1 MTESHYCVIHKTP
14 FFKKGNMK
22 AYAHPIKD
30 ENGETT
36 GWCNEPKGQTK
47 EKQWGGK
54 SPEEIKSIETQVA
67 IKAVVDLL
75 CADKLDRL
83 DDRLLEATENWLLA
97 RLVVKPTATAVKDTA
112 KEPAFTREE
121 VPTGPWIGDL
131 VSETE
136 LSSEPITAE
145 QKERLKEL
153 QEKLPGRALQ
163 LIKKWGW
170 GVTAITKLTEGQAKH
185 LIEEMEEEEPLPLE

>member
-14 FFKKGNMK
+14 FFKKGAMK

-67 IKAVVDLL
+67 VKAVVDLL

-97 RLVVKPTATAVKDTA
+97 RLVVKPTATAVKNTTEDT
-112 KEPAFTREE
+112 KPSSKGIVGKNDGVTYEETPA
-121 VPTGPWIGDL
+121 
-131 VSETE
+131 
-136 LSSEPITAE
+136 PITTE

-163 LIKKWGW
+163 LIKEWGW
-170 GVTAITKLTEGQAKH
+170 DVKAISKLTKGQAKH
-185 LIEEMEEEEPLPLE
+185 LIDVLVAETVIKDEAKNE

>member
-1 MTESHYCVIHKTP
+1 MSESHYCVIHKTP
-14 FFKKGNMK
+14 FFKKGAMK

-47 EKQWGGK
+47 QKWGGK
-54 SPEEIKSIETQVA
+54 TPEELELSCRSYALSYAKDLAVAGKIEVKD
-67 IKAVVDLL
+67 IPSL
-75 CADKLDRL
+75 
-83 DDRLLEATENWLLA
+83 ATEFYNWMQA
-97 RLVVKPTATAVKDTA
+97 KPTAVKDTIKGESKIILA
-112 KEPAFTREE
+112 
-121 VPTGPWIGDL
+121 GDL

-170 GVTAITKLTEGQAKH
+170 GVTTITKLTEGQAKH
-185 LIEEMEEEEPLPLE
+185 LIEEMEKEEPLPFG

>member
-1 MTESHYCVIHKTP
+1 MTESHWCVIHKTP
-14 FFKKGNMK
+14 FFKKGAMK

-67 IKAVVDLL
+67 AKICADLL
-75 CADKLDRL
+75 IANKLDSL
-83 DDRLLEATENWLLA
+83 DPNLTSALTFWLFTHLEQSIT
-97 RLVVKPTATAVKDTA
+97 VKPTATAVKDTA
-112 KEPAFTREE
+112 KEPEYPPE
-121 VPTGPWIGDL
+121 PVLIPGIISDD
-131 VSETE
+131 E
-136 LSSEPITAE
+136 LITAE

-163 LIKKWGW
+163 LIKEWGW
-170 GVTAITKLTEGQAKH
+170 DVRAISKLTKRQAKH
-185 LIEEMEEEEPLPLE
+185 LIDVLVAETVIKEGSKE

>member
-1 MTESHYCVIHKTP
+1 
-14 FFKKGNMK
+14 MK

-47 EKQWGGK
+47 EKEFTY
-54 SPEEIKSIETQVA
+54 SPEKSDSIERQVSAKIAFDHNPIIPSCSPTTPTYDKSIEDILV
-67 IKAVVDLL
+67 
-75 CADKLDRL
+75 
-83 DDRLLEATENWLLA
+83 EAEKIYNWIH
-97 RLVVKPTATAVKDTA
+97 RVKPTVTAVKDTIKGESKIILA
-112 KEPAFTREE
+112 
-121 VPTGPWIGDL
+121 GDL

-145 QKERLKEL
+145 QKKRLKEL

-163 LIKKWGW
+163 LIKEWGW
-170 GVTAITKLTEGQAKH
+170 DVKAISKLTKGQAKH
-185 LIEEMEEEEPLPLE
+185 LIDVLVAETVIKEGAKNEGGK